1 MTDAPLLI
9 VFMGGMRGSPIEE
22 LLGRSLMESALDLLE
37 EALATD
43 AFAAAVLATDA
54 DVPAARLPPEVTLDR
69 DPGSRDAGDLD
80 VGSFHFGRRLAALV
94 QELDVQRPVYVGAGG
109 VPLFRGSDLAAIARH
124 LAEGENIVIAN
135 NYFSADLVAFTP
147 GAALQR
153 IDLPAGDNLL
163 PRLLHDQAGLESRPL
178 PRSSATQFNIDSP
191 ADLAILKLAGG
202 AGAHLSRFLADFEA
216 ALEPYRH
223 LMSRLVNPKAE
234 VLLAGRVGSQVWS
247 YLESET
253 ACRVRIYS
261 EERGMQ
267 AAGRDT
273 SGEVRSLLA
282 FHLRA
287 VGCQRFFAELAEL
300 ADAVCIDT
308 RPLLAHLGVQATR
321 PDRFWSDLGCAA
333 KIEEP
338 FLREFTEA
346 AQQAPVPVLLGR
358 HSLVAGGLM
367 LLTEADWREEDKR
380 LLS

>member
-1 MTDAPLLI
+1 MTDAPVLI
-9 VFMGGMRGSPIEE
+9 VFLGGMRGSPIED
-22 LLGRSLMESALDLLE
+22 LLGRSLMEAALDLLE

-54 DVPAARLPPEVTLDR
+54 DVPAARLPPGVTLDR
-69 DPGSRDAGDLD
+69 DPGSRD
-80 VGSFHFGRRLAALV
+80 VGPFHFGRRLAALV
-94 QELDVQRPVYVGAGG
+94 QELSIERPVYVGAGG
-109 VPLFRGSDLAAIARH
+109 LPLFRGSDLAAIARH

-153 IDLPAGDNLL
+153 VDLPAGDNLL
-163 PRLLHDQAGLESRPL
+163 PRPLHDQAGLESRPL

-191 ADLAILKLAGG
+191 ADLAILKLTGG
-202 AGAHLSRFLADFEA
+202 AGIHLSRILADFEA
-216 ALEPYRH
+216 DLAPYRR
-223 LMSRLVNPKAE
+223 LMLSLVDPEAE

-267 AAGRDT
+267 AAGRDS
-273 SGEVRSLLA
+273 SGEARSLLA

-321 PDRFWSDLGCAA
+321 ADRFWSDLGCAA

-346 AQQAPVPVLLGR
+346 AQQAPVPVLLGG

-367 LLTEADWREEDKR
+367 LLTEAAWREEDKR
-380 LLS
+380 QLS